1 MQIVFKMHEFQK
13 QIDYVLLAVSM
24 CVSGVFLTYIIP
36 GGYKLLCLIN
46 VICER
51 CGESIIGF
59 FSHLWRA
66 FSWLFSIGLPDSEY
80 SIEFESKLDKL
91 SSEITG
97 IIPEKFI
104 DHFHEDD
111 FAQHGR
117 VYLKLFQISRCMKCH
132 SQNGIIDKENKVKLQ
147 SQVDSMESVMRNY
160 RFLSSAQIIQA
171 YTEAAKLKPLFQL
184 L

>member
-13 QIDYVLLAVSM
+13 QIDYVLLAVSLYATAVVLKY
-24 CVSGVFLTYIIP
+24 CIP
-36 GGYKLLCLIN
+36 GIYKLLCRIEA
-46 VICER
+46 ICER
-51 CGESIIGF
+51 CGEYIVAF
-59 FSHLWRA
+59 FSHMWRS

-91 SSEITG
+91 SSEVTG

-117 VYLKLFQISRCMKCH
+117 VYLKLFQIARCLTYH
-132 SQNGIIDKENKVKLQ
+132 SQNGIIDKESKRRLQ
-147 SQVDSMESVMRNY
+147 SQVKSVECVMRNY